1 MSPRRRNQNRLDCP
15 TPQTSSID
23 IGLRYDMGNHRSRDV
38 NDRLRPK
45 NACNPNRPESGAAKR
60 QSQKNADHDQIHRQ
74 YTGFEFVKAQRCMM
88 GTGDARHDA
97 ENKGGR
103 RDLFRPATPC
113 NGIERAQDQKTHEDH
128 LSGHHP
134 LKQNM
139 FRFVNKLATTI
150 RPRDGERRRRSGGS
164 RRL

>member
-1 MSPRRRNQNRLDCP
+1 
-15 TPQTSSID
+15 
-23 IGLRYDMGNHRSRDV
+23 
-38 NDRLRPK
+38 
-45 NACNPNRPESGAAKR
+45 
-60 QSQKNADHDQIHRQ
+60 
-74 YTGFEFVKAQRCMM
+74 
-88 GTGDARHDA
+88 
-97 ENKGGR
+97 
-103 RDLFRPATPC
+103 
-113 NGIERAQDQKTHEDH
+113 